1 MKEAMKRLALAALT
15 AITALGITSVNAL
28 PVHAEPVTGKEWT
41 TPEAVRVNQTEARS
55 AIIPF
60 DDMESAKQ
68 NPTLRLGKNSPNYI
82 DLDGTWKF
90 YWVSKPADKPDIT
103 GVTSIPENY
112 FDITVPSSW
121 QTNMQ
126 YAGWKGDEIDWP
138 IYNNQDYPWET
149 SGSEAGKQ
157 ARGNGS
163 AAPAAYNPVGTYMR
177 TVTIDEKDIGNRF
190 IITFNGVEAGFY
202 LYVNGQAVGYDEDSF
217 TTAEFDITDYLHA
230 GENLIAAQVYHY
242 TTGSY
247 IENQDMI
254 YYAGIHRDVYITKQP
269 KVAIFDYN
277 VETKFDSHNYDT
289 ANLELTVDVANIT
302 DQEAVRKVRVA
313 GSAAPL

>member
-103 GVTSIPENY
+103 GVTSI
-112 FDITVPSSW
+112 FSG
-121 QTNMQ
+121 
-126 YAGWKGDEIDWP
+126 AGVI
-138 IYNNQDYPWET
+138 IINL
-149 SGSEAGKQ
+149 SGK
-157 ARGNGS
+157 
-163 AAPAAYNPVGTYMR
+163 T
-177 TVTIDEKDIGNRF
+177 
-190 IITFNGVEAGFY
+190 
-202 LYVNGQAVGYDEDSF
+202 
-217 TTAEFDITDYLHA
+217 
-230 GENLIAAQVYHY
+230 
-242 TTGSY
+242 
-247 IENQDMI
+247 
-254 YYAGIHRDVYITKQP
+254 
-269 KVAIFDYN
+269 
-277 VETKFDSHNYDT
+277 
-289 ANLELTVDVANIT
+289 
-302 DQEAVRKVRVA
+302 
-313 GSAAPL
+313 